1 MNQIPWFLDPAAVPA
16 QNPCPDEALPIWEK
30 QRLWGMCNRHADNT
44 LQSLYVQEMVLGH
57 LLRKWQCFSAQRRRG
72 IFTRFNTNQD
82 TSKAHSTSS
91 QLPLALRRPSPE
103 TRATEFG
110 SEARK
115 GLRSQFRPGLVPN
128 AQVRL
133 VHAEGSS

>member
-1 MNQIPWFLDPAAVPA
+1 MKRIPWFLDPAAVPA

-44 LQSLYVQEMVLGH
+44 LQSPYVQEMVLGH

-91 QLPLALRRPSPE
+91 QLPLAPRRPSPE
-103 TRATEFG
+103 THAT
-110 SEARK
+110 
-115 GLRSQFRPGLVPN
+115 
-128 AQVRL
+128 
-133 VHAEGSS
+133 